1 MVQQA
6 EYRTSDTLPPSA
18 DLDKCEECDAP
29 ATLAYRWDWGQT
41 GIVCAEHGALLQQKS
56 VALSRGIVVHPRQ
69 AAAPIPIG
77 RDERVR
83 LQAEAIVLKE
93 DLTAAQ
99 SAGEQ
104 LHTKNKDL
112 QLQLSAA
119 VTRERELKAQLQDVG
134 AKLNEAETQRERLSA
149 DNGRLLVELD
159 RLSHLDALVSERADR
174 EAHER
179 GIEGGNVV
187 DG

>member
-6 EYRTSDTLPPSA
+6 DYRTNDTLPPSA
-18 DLDKCEECDAP
+18 DVDKCEECDEL
-29 ATLAYRWDWGQT
+29 ATLAYRWDWGAT

-69 AAAPIPIG
+69 LAAPAPIG
-77 RDERVR
+77 RDERVQ
-83 LQAEAIVLKE
+83 LTAQTIVLAE
-93 DLTAAQ
+93 DLKAAQ

-104 LHTKNKDL
+104 LHGRNKDL
-112 QLQLSAA
+112 QVQLSAA
-119 VTRERELKAQLQDVG
+119 VVRTRELNAQLVDVG
-134 AKLNEAETQRERLSA
+134 DKLRQSEQQRGELSA
-149 DNGRLLVELD
+149 ENGRLLVELD
-159 RLSHLDALVSERADR
+159 RLKHLDALVSERTQR

-179 GIEGGNVV
+179 GIDGGSSV